1 MAEYEILTKEHM
13 YVDEYIDGY
22 ARHERGRIY
31 DVIEAETPGKAKY
44 LFWKKHFCYD
54 FIEDMKL
61 IEMCRLHR
69 CPRCKGQNR
78 SLADAASDLF
88 WVCLYR
94 PCLCHR
100 KYLEFSSI
108 DKVCPRGLKPCPSQF
123 H

>member
-69 CPRCKGQNR
+69 CPRCKGQVIPEGYDYDDWDCQFCR
-78 SLADAASDLF
+78 SD
-88 WVCLYR
+88 
-94 PCLCHR
+94 
-100 KYLEFSSI
+100 
-108 DKVCPRGLKPCPSQF
+108 
-123 H
+123 